1 MLEVPHEGVGDGG
14 KGRDRD
20 FALMYCCLKIFSSKQ
35 EWLRSLKKSVEVR
48 CEKSTYQDSTLK
60 K

>member
-1 MLEVPHEGVGDGG
+1 MFQMLEVPHEGVGDGG

-35 EWLRSLKKSVEVR
+35 EWLRSLKKSV
-48 CEKSTYQDSTLK
+48 
-60 K
+60 